1 MKKNNRS
8 GSHFVYRKS
17 GRESLT
23 LPTYKPM
30 KECYAQMVLEI
41 YFNDRG

>member
-1 MKKNNRS
+1 MKKNNSS

-23 LPTYKPM
+23 LPKCKP
-30 KECYAQMVLEI
+30 KCYAKMVLEI
-41 YFNDRG
+41 YFNKRG